1 MPVSGRGDRSLG
13 ELAAGFIDGND
24 GVRSL
29 VRIDSNDDHVAVF
42 LFVGV
47 DEDRSADTPEL
58 GRSHAPVK
66 SRRPVQYVRRPAEH
80 IVATHTAGSHSES
93 QAAGRDSQ

>member
-1 MPVSGRGDRSLG
+1 MPVGCRGDRSLG
-13 ELAAGFIDGND
+13 ELAAGFVDRDD
-24 GVRSL
+24 GVGSL

-58 GRSHAPVK
+58 GRSHAPDLF
-66 SRRPVQYVRRPAEH
+66 RYAQHPGR
-80 IVATHTAGSHSES
+80 
-93 QAAGRDSQ
+93 AGRRVRGR